1 MFSIS
6 DPAREFLKFSTSKWE
21 MLLLPNSF
29 CWHLPTS
36 IPYLVTFGEGFPC
49 NIHYIFLIYIFF
61 ISRVKIARQLQ
72 QETMKNGLITMF
84 TNSIDRMPPNI
95 KLNMYEEN

>member
-29 CWHLPTS
+29 CRHLSTS

-49 NIHYIFLIYIFF
+49 NIHYIFLIFF
-61 ISRVKIARQLQ
+61 FYFTS
-72 QETMKNGLITMF
+72 KNSAPTTTGNIEEWTHYHVHEL
-84 TNSIDRMPPNI
+84 DRSNAAQHQI
-95 KLNMYEEN
+95 EYV